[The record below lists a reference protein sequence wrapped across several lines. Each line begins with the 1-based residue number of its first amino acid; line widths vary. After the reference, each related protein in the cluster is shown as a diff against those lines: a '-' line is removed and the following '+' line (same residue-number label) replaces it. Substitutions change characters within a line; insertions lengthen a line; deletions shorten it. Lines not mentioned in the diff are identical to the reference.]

1 MSRTI
6 KVLSHD
12 LEIRAEDGDRL
23 SDRLLAAGIPI
34 SLYCNNRGLCGKC
47 FVEVAGGGLPP
58 PGKKEAAWIRQK
70 NLAENYRLACQFVI
84 TGDLEINVPAAFTV
98 RPVPVLPEIPRSVVA
113 PDPAVRLYEV
123 ELPRPEISSPRI
135 AIRPDHRG
143 PRDPGTCASRPA
155 CSRSFPPSSKEAA
168 RG

>member
-23 SDRLLAAGIPI
+23 SDRLLAAGIPV
-34 SLYCNNRGLCGKC
+34 SLYCSNRGLCGKC
-47 FVEVAGGGLPP
+47 FVEVAGGSLPP
-58 PGKKEAAWIRQK
+58 PGKKEAAWIGQK
-70 NLAENYRLACQFVI
+70 HLADNHRLACQFVI

-98 RPVPVLPEIPRSVVA
+98 RPVPVLPDIPRSVVA

-123 ELPRPEISSPRI
+123 ELSRPEISSPDRSST
-135 AIRPDHRG
+135 RSPTDSGFR
-143 PRDPGTCASRPA
+143 TCASRPD
-155 CSRSFPPSSKEAA
+155 CSRSSPPSSTEAA